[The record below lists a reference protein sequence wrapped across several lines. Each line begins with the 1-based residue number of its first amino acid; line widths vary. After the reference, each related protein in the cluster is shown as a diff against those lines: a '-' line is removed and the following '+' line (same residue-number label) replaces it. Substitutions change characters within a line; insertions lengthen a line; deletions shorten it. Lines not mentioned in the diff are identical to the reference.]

1 MLRFR
6 AKSKDLDLLS
16 HSQPGEPSGSPPI
29 GLLDS
34 AGMGLSN
41 WTIFRK
47 QRGHA
52 GKCSGYPYR
61 PAVSPPLDRKK
72 LTLLLRE
79 RDTSRCRASGE
90 CRKQTSLRGVCKHH
104 RGLETLSGKNR
115 TLVARA
121 APHFHV

>member
-47 QRGHA
+47 QRGHED
-52 GKCSGYPYR
+52 KCSGCPYR
-61 PAVSPPLDRKK
+61 PAVSAPLGRKNPIPQF
-72 LTLLLRE
+72 RE
-79 RDTSRCRASGE
+79 PDTGSYRACAE
-90 CRKQTSLRGVCKHH
+90 YRKQTNH
-104 RGLETLSGKNR
+104 RG
-115 TLVARA
+115 
-121 APHFHV
+121 